1 MILGLPF
8 TGVRPT
14 AWETTG
20 PPCLSDNWEV
30 KSRNY
35 NVTRTFQST
44 WREPWSVYGNPIYT
58 FHVYTNMSDVLSVRV
73 AKELKRRAEE
83 LGINIREVVE
93 NALERAIEERE
104 REELKGLANKIKELM
119 RDVREEDWLND
130 VKGSRNER

>member
-1 MILGLPF
+1 
-8 TGVRPT
+8 
-14 AWETTG
+14 
-20 PPCLSDNWEV
+20 
-30 KSRNY
+30 
-35 NVTRTFQST
+35 
-44 WREPWSVYGNPIYT
+44 
-58 FHVYTNMSDVLSVRV
+58 MSDVLSVRV
-73 AKELKRRAEE
+73 AKELKRRADE

>member
-1 MILGLPF
+1 
-8 TGVRPT
+8 
-14 AWETTG
+14 
-20 PPCLSDNWEV
+20 
-30 KSRNY
+30 
-35 NVTRTFQST
+35 
-44 WREPWSVYGNPIYT
+44 
-58 FHVYTNMSDVLSVRV
+58 VRV

>member
-1 MILGLPF
+1 
-8 TGVRPT
+8 
-14 AWETTG
+14 
-20 PPCLSDNWEV
+20 
-30 KSRNY
+30 
-35 NVTRTFQST
+35 
-44 WREPWSVYGNPIYT
+44 
-58 FHVYTNMSDVLSVRV
+58 MSDVLSVRV